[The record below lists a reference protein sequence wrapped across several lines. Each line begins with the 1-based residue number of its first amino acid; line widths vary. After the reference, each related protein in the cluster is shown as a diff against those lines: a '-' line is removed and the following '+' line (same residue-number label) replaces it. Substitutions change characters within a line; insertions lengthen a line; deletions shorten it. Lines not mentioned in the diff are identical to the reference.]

1 MEPVKCS
8 LPSPPLLSP
17 SFLFSLALCPL
28 VRHLEG
34 QSRYRE
40 GLLTFCFSNN
50 FQIASA
56 ASLLWNLSQRKERG
70 WLKFLCFRAPIT
82 FEGKQ
87 QYWGIYYPCIIEG
100 YQNRNN
106 LSRVTSSE
114 FSFFFFERRWK
125 RWRLLCLFL
134 ILSIPPM
141 PHPLSI
147 SFQKAD
153 VYNEF
158 ILFCVQKQPD
168 LWRASKT
175 WSQRFTPWNPEIFTK
190 ENNIIFWGQA
200 VGKFLC
206 FLAKLSKIY
215 KGFPPAPMLIKCF
228 IGYTYIILPNK
239 AGRNQYAFYNLYNL

>member
-114 FSFFFFERRWK
+114 FSFFFFLREDGK
-125 RWRLLCLFL
+125 DEGFYVYSSSFLSLQCLTLCPY
-134 ILSIPPM
+134 LSRKLM
-141 PHPLSI
+141 
-147 SFQKAD
+147 FTM
-153 VYNEF
+153 N
-158 ILFCVQKQPD
+158 LFCSVYRSNQTCGEPQKHD
-168 LWRASKT
+168 LRDSLLGT
-175 WSQRFTPWNPEIFTK
+175 QRSSLRRTISYS
-190 ENNIIFWGQA
+190 G
-200 VGKFLC
+200 GK
-206 FLAKLSKIY
+206 
-215 KGFPPAPMLIKCF
+215 
-228 IGYTYIILPNK
+228 
-239 AGRNQYAFYNLYNL
+239 Q

>member
-114 FSFFFFERRWK
+114 FSFFFFWEK
-125 RWRLLCLFL
+125 MEKMKAFM
-134 ILSIPPM
+134 SIP
-141 PHPLSI
+141 HPFYPSNASPSVHIFPESWCLQWIYFVLCTEATRPVESLKNMI
-147 SFQKAD
+147 S
-153 VYNEF
+153 E
-158 ILFCVQKQPD
+158 IHSLEPRD
-168 LWRASKT
+168 LH
-175 WSQRFTPWNPEIFTK
+175 
-190 ENNIIFWGQA
+190 
-200 VGKFLC
+200 
-206 FLAKLSKIY
+206 
-215 KGFPPAPMLIKCF
+215 
-228 IGYTYIILPNK
+228 
-239 AGRNQYAFYNLYNL
+239 